1 MLKKNGSEKTTT
13 TTTTTTT
20 LLLTQK
26 RKVQGQNLVL
36 FSYAVFR
43 RRPGGEMFIFLL
55 ATKTEFT
62 LKVYNL

>member
-13 TTTTTTT
+13 TTTTTI